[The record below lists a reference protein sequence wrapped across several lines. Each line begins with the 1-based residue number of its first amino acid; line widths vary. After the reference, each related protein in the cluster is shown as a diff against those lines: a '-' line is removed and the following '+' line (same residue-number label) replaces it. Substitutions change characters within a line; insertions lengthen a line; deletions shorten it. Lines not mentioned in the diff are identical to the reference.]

1 MRLLPRLLGAGL
13 LAFLTHA
20 SPGSARSPLVS
31 LRLAWQTPLASAG
44 APGSIPAVDGG
55 RLFLVSSG
63 VEAYSLE
70 TGKALWQSPLR
81 SYAPRSLVAA
91 RGLVFVAEA
100 TVSALDAGSGRR
112 RWEFT
117 PDANAS
123 LGRAATDG
131 HALYVGTASHR
142 LYALRA
148 GDGRQ
153 LWATDLG
160 PNWTYP
166 AVVRGVTVRQDK
178 VYATVE
184 QWRDPKGRTSTG
196 WLFALEAGNGRV
208 IWRYGT
214 GEGNQRAGLSS
225 SPLVTSH
232 LVVAADFLSNAI
244 VAVDR
249 SSGREAWRFHGEPG
263 FAGFPEAPVLAGK
276 VVYAGSGDSYVYA
289 VDAATGHLRWRQ
301 KRPSSIDGYAL
312 CGRGLLVNDQEL
324 AMFDP
329 PTGRVVQTALD
340 HEDGS
345 PASLLAAAG
354 DAYVVG
360 AKAIYSFHCSE

>member
-1 MRLLPRLLGAGL
+1 MRLLPRLLGACL

-20 SPGSARSPLVS
+20 VPGSARSPLVS

-44 APGSIPAVDGG
+44 APGSIPAVAGG

-63 VEAYSLE
+63 VEAYSLD

-100 TVSALDAGSGRR
+100 TVSALDAGSGRKL
-112 RWEFT
+112 WEFT

-131 HALYVGTASHR
+131 RALYVGTAGHR

-148 GDGRQ
+148 SDGKQ

-160 PNWTYP
+160 PDWTCP
-166 AVVRGVTVRQDK
+166 AVVRGVTVQEDR

-196 WLFALEAGNGRV
+196 WLIALETGNGRV
-208 IWRYGT
+208 IWRYGI
-214 GEGNQRAGLSS
+214 GEGAQRKGLSS
-225 SPLVTSH
+225 SPLVTPH

-244 VAVDR
+244 VGVDR
-249 SSGREAWRFHGEPG
+249 RSGREVWRFHGEPG
-263 FAGFPEAPVLAGK
+263 FAGFPEAPVLLGK

-289 VDAATGHLRWRQ
+289 LDAATGHLRWRT
-301 KRPSSIDGYAL
+301 KRPSSVDGYAL
-312 CGRGLLVNDQEL
+312 CGRGLLVNDQQLTMLE
-324 AMFDP
+324 P
-329 PTGRVVQTALD
+329 PTGRESSQRMGQ
-340 HEDGS
+340 E
-345 PASLLAAAG
+345 
-354 DAYVVG
+354 
-360 AKAIYSFHCSE
+360 

>member
-13 LAFLTHA
+13 LAFLIQSA
-20 SPGSARSPLVS
+20 PGSARSPLVS

-63 VEAYSLE
+63 VEAYSRD

-81 SYAPRSLVAA
+81 GYAPRSLVAA
-91 RGLVFVAEA
+91 GGLVFVAEA

-131 HALYVGTASHR
+131 RALYVGTAGHR

-148 GDGRQ
+148 GDGKQ

-160 PNWTYP
+160 PDWTHP
-166 AVVRGVTVRQDK
+166 AVVRGVSVQDDR

-184 QWRDPKGRTSTG
+184 QWRDPKGRTSSG
-196 WLFALEAGNGRV
+196 WLIALEAATGRV
-208 IWRYGT
+208 RWRYGT
-214 GEGNQRAGLSS
+214 GEGERRTGLSS
-225 SPLVTSH
+225 SPLVTPR

-249 SSGREAWRFHGEPG
+249 RSGREVWKFHGEPG
-263 FAGFPEAPVLAGK
+263 YAGFPEAPVLLGS
-276 VVYAGSGDSYVYA
+276 VVYAGSGDSHVYA
-289 VDAATGHLRWRQ
+289 LDAATGRLLWRA
-301 KRPSSIDGYAL
+301 KRPASVDGYAL
-312 CGRGLLVNDQEL
+312 CGRGLLVDDQQL
-324 AMFDP
+324 ALFEP

-340 HEDGS
+340 RDGAA